1 MKKLLSVLLAL
12 VLMLGCA
19 SVLAEATPAE
29 SSLET
34 FDFGDFTMTFDA
46 DMVGE
51 ISDEKVENQVYF
63 QLFPFYDENSA
74 FNPTINCVWNSA
86 VEDLTQIDANEFAA
100 AVMQAMLAQ
109 YEAMGLK
116 AENAL
121 ILMAVPDEQDGKYAI
136 SYLAQY
142 TLEGTT
148 LYMMQAVVSDAAFGT
163 YTFTVTFVNLEQ
175 AEALTEI
182 VNTIKWTK

>member
-29 SSLET
+29 SNLQII
-34 FDFGDFTMTFDA
+34 DFGDFTMTLDPDMPGDLFDKA
-46 DMVGE
+46 
-51 ISDEKVENQVYF
+51 ENQVYF
-63 QLFPFYDENSA
+63 QLFPFYDENAA
-74 FNPTINCVWNSA
+74 FNPNINCVWNSA
-86 VEDLTQIDANEFAA
+86 VEDLTQIDANEFAT

-121 ILMAVPDEQDGKYAI
+121 ILMATPDEQDGKYAL

-163 YTFTVTFVNLEQ
+163 YTFTVTFTDPTQVD
-175 AEALTEI
+175 ALTEI
-182 VNTIKWTK
+182 VNTITWTK

>member
-29 SSLET
+29 SNLET
-34 FDFGDFTMTFDA
+34 FEFDGFTMTFDA
-46 DMVGE
+46 DMIGE
-51 ISDEKVENQVYF
+51 IYDKAENQVYF
-63 QLFPFYDENSA
+63 QLFPFYDENAA
-74 FNPTINCVWNSA
+74 FTPNINCVWNSA
-86 VEDLTQIDANEFAA
+86 VEDLTQVDANAFAA

-116 AENAL
+116 AENAKVL
-121 ILMAVPDEQDGKYAI
+121 LAQPDEQDGKYAI

-142 TLEGTT
+142 DIEGTT

-163 YTFTVTFVNLEQ
+163 YTFTVTFADLMQ
-175 AEALTEI
+175 ADALTEI
-182 VNTIKWTK
+182 VNTITWTK

>member
-1 MKKLLSVLLAL
+1 MKKLLSVLLTL

-19 SVLAEATPAE
+19 SVLAEATPAG

-46 DMVGE
+46 DMIGD
-51 ISDEKVENQVYF
+51 IYEKTENEVYF
-63 QLFPFYDENSA
+63 QLFPFYDENA
-74 FNPTINCVWNSA
+74 AVNPNINCVWNST

-109 YEAMGLK
+109 FEAMGLK
-116 AENAL
+116 AENAKVL
-121 ILMAVPDEQDGKYAI
+121 LAVPDEQDGKYAI

-142 TLEGTT
+142 DLEGTT
-148 LYMMQAVVSDAAFGT
+148 LYMMQASVSDAAFGT
-163 YTFTVTFVNLEQ
+163 YTFTVTFADPTQVD
-175 AEALTEI
+175 ALTEI
-182 VNTIKWTK
+182 VNTITWTK